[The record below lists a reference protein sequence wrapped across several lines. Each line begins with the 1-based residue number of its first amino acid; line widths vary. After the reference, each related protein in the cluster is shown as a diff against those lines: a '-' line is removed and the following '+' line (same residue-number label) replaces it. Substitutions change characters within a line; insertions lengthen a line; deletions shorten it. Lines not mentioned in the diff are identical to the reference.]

1 MLDVWNLPDGEFICV
16 EVDSLGNP
24 IGWEGKKLLNA
35 IGSLARKHQYAPIN
49 ILSWKDM
56 PELNITNMLDMIQV
70 LFNSFKFYLIS
81 LSITFF
87 FTVSYK
93 LFIC

>member
-1 MLDVWNLPDGEFICV
+1 MSEVWDLPDGEFICV

-35 IGSLARKHQYAPIN
+35 LGCLVRKHQYAPIN

-56 PELNITNMLDMIQV
+56 PELNITNMLLLIQV
-70 LFNSFKFYLIS
+70 L
-81 LSITFF
+81 
-87 FTVSYK
+87 YK
-93 LFIC
+93 NI